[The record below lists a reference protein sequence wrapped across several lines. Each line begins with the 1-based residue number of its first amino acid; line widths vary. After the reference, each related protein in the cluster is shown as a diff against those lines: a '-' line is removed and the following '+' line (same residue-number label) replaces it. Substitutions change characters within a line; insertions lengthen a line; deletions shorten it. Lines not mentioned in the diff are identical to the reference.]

1 MGTDYFDHS
10 ETPQQALVIQ
20 PHIRSWRLPR
30 EADVMLDEAVGLAEA
45 ISLDVVYGDIVSL
58 SAPQASTFL
67 RAGQCERISEIAEDY
82 DHPLVIVNASLS
94 PVQQR
99 NLENKLSCKV
109 IDRTALILEIFGAR
123 AQTHA
128 GRLQVELAA
137 MMFQRSR
144 LVRSWTHLERQR
156 GGGGFLGG
164 PGERQIELDRRMLMD
179 RVVRIKAELKEVERT
194 RHLQRRNRSR
204 GETPTIAL
212 VGYTNAG
219 KSTLFNALTGAGVLS
234 KDMLFATLDPT
245 MRHVSL
251 PSGRPIVLAD
261 TVGFI
266 SQLPT
271 ELIEAFKST
280 LEEVVEA
287 DLLLHVHDSASPML
301 FEEADDVRQVLLDL
315 GLSED
320 RLDSDLIHVMNKQDK
335 LDEEL
340 AEAIAHHYPHAV
352 YSSAISENGADK
364 VIEAIE
370 ERLSQGAVVCQLTL
384 PPQAGQARA
393 WLHQRGEV
401 LRSSFD
407 DAGQELMEV
416 SLTQADHARF
426 AKQFPELA
434 GS

>member
-352 YSSAISENGADK
+352 YGSAISENGADK

-370 ERLSQGAVVCQLTL
+370 ERLSQGAVICQLTL

-434 GS
+434 GN

>member
-1 MGTDYFDHS
+1 ML
-10 ETPQQALVIQ
+10 E
-20 PHIRSWRLPR
+20 
-30 EADVMLDEAVGLAEA
+30 EAIGLAEA
-45 ISLDVVYGDIVSL
+45 INLEVVYAQTVPL

-67 RAGQCERISEIAEDY
+67 RAGQVEHIGEISEDY
-82 DHPLVIVNASLS
+82 ENALVIVNSSLS

-99 NLENKLSCKV
+99 NLENKLKCKV

-179 RVVRIKAELKEVERT
+179 RVVRIKQELKDVQRT

-219 KSTLFNALTGAGVLS
+219 KSTLFNALTGAAVLS

-245 MRHVSL
+245 MRQTEC

-287 DLLLHVHDSASPML
+287 DLLLHVHDSSSDVM
-301 FEEADDVRQVLLDL
+301 FEEADDVRQVLLDI
-315 GLSED
+315 GFDEE
-320 RLDSDLIHVMNKQDK
+320 RLESDVIHVMNKQDK
-335 LDEEL
+335 SSDALK
-340 AEAIAHHYPHAV
+340 EAIVQRFPNAIYC
-352 YSSAISENGADK
+352 SAFNGEGVED
-364 VIEAIE
+364 VRMEIESW
-370 ERLSQGAVVCQLTL
+370 LSRDDALCKLTL
-384 PPQAGQARA
+384 PPAAGQARA
-393 WLHQRGEV
+393 WLYERGDVRQSDYDEAGNLHLEV
-401 LRSSFD
+401 CLAKADKLRF
-407 DAGQELMEV
+407 ERL
-416 SLTQADHARF
+416 
-426 AKQFPELA
+426 FPELA
-434 GS
+434 IAAS

>member
-10 ETPQQALVIQ
+10 DTPQQALVIQ

-30 EADVMLDEAVGLAEA
+30 EADIMLDEAVGLAEA

-370 ERLSQGAVVCQLTL
+370 ERLSQGAVICQLSL

-426 AKQFPELA
+426 TKQFPELA